1 MAVRPRAWPDDAY
14 RRTLV
19 PEENAP
25 ADLSSWPESRRFPVP
40 FTLPVSLAVPANV
53 VDILQACRLFAQVGA
68 RGFQRLCAMA
78 RLRRFQRGELIFR
91 QSHPCPGVYV
101 VGEGLVRIFKTG
113 PGGKEHVLHLI
124 TTGMTFG
131 EAAAI
136 GGFDLPASAQAVE
149 DSLCVLLPLEAFRQA
164 LDEEPEICRG
174 MLLGM
179 SLWVKHLVDLMED
192 VVLRDA
198 AGRLASFLLE
208 SPLGSSTADSPERAK
223 GPNRRVACAQDSS
236 IVELPARK
244 RHLASH
250 LNLTSETFSR
260 TLRRLIEA
268 GLVAELG
275 PTSLRI
281 LDPRRL
287 RQVAE
292 GLFPEL

>member
-1 MAVRPRAWPDDAY
+1 MA
-14 RRTLV
+14 L
-19 PEENAP
+19 
-25 ADLSSWPESRRFPVP
+25 
-40 FTLPVSLAVPANV
+40 NV
-53 VDILQACRLFAQVGA
+53 VDVLQACGLFGQVGP
-68 RGFQRLCAMA
+68 RGFQRLAAMA
-78 RLRRFQRGELIFR
+78 RLCRFGKGDLIFR
-91 QSHPCPGVYV
+91 QGQPCPGVYV
-101 VGEGLVRIFKTG
+101 VGTGLVRIFKTG

-124 TTGMTFG
+124 GPGQTFA

-136 GGFDLPASAQAVE
+136 GGFDLPASAQAVQ
-149 DSLCVLLPLEAFRQA
+149 DSACVLLPLETFRRA
-164 LDEEPEICRG
+164 LDEEPEVCRG

-208 SPLGSSTADSPERAK
+208 SSLTAADPESANTRKRKSGQAED
-223 GPNRRVACAQDSS
+223 RRLVD
-236 IVELPARK
+236 LPARK

-260 TLRRLIEA
+260 TLRRLVEA
-268 GLVAELG
+268 GLVDEVG
-275 PTSLRI
+275 PTRLRI

-287 RQVAE
+287 RQVAD